1 MQLALYVVNM
11 SAVSMPAA
19 PHTGATDDAI
29 IPRAVWGVAAVITFG
44 AFMTGLDTSLV
55 NVAIAAIGSDLGS
68 GLSGTQWVAS
78 GYLLALAAALP
89 ASGWL
94 SRRFGTG
101 RVWVAALAGFTVAS
115 GLCAAAPNLAFLI
128 SFRAVQGLAG
138 GLLVSTGIS
147 ILAQLVGRQGM
158 GRVLAI
164 TGVPTVLAPAIGPT
178 VGALLLAHLSW
189 PWLFLINFPIGAL
202 GLLLGLRFVPAGDRE
217 NAGRLDLPGLVLVA
231 TGVTA
236 LTYGIT
242 EAAQLQT
249 LAHLPIAVCLVGGL
263 AALGAFARRS
273 LRVRYPL
280 LDLRLFSNRVFAA
293 ATSQTVFGSA
303 ALFGG
308 QIIMP
313 LYFQLQRNQSIVATG
328 LLLLPFGLGAA
339 ATFPIGGRLTDRF
352 GGGRVAAAGLTL
364 TTLATIPMALL
375 GADADLMMVET
386 VQVLRG
392 VGLALSGAP
401 VIAAAMAAVGRD
413 QLDDASAQ
421 VNIVSRVGGALGSAV
436 AVAILTSGLP
446 SATSRGTVTSAF
458 HTVFW
463 WLTGAS
469 LLALAGAARLVVAQ
483 RHAAGA
489 DASSTGDTSR
499 RNSSTDSKGSRA

>member
-1 MQLALYVVNM
+1 
-11 SAVSMPAA
+11 MPEAA
-19 PHTGATDDAI
+19 HLCAAADASI
-29 IPRAVWGVAAVITFG
+29 QRRVWGVAAVITFG

-55 NVAIAAIGSDLGS
+55 NVGISTIGRELGSDLAA
-68 GLSGTQWVAS
+68 TQWVAS

-94 SRRFGTG
+94 GRWFGAG
-101 RVWVAALAGFTVAS
+101 RVWVAALAGFTVTS
-115 GLCAAAPNLAFLI
+115 GLCAIAPNLDVLVGA
-128 SFRAVQGLAG
+128 RALQGLAG

-178 VGALLLAHLSW
+178 AGALLLAHFSW
-189 PWLFLINFPIGAL
+189 PWLFLINIPIGAL
-202 GLLLGLRFVPAGDRE
+202 GLVLGLRFVPAGDRE
-217 NAGRLDLPGLVLVA
+217 NSGRLDLVGLVLVA
-231 TGVTA
+231 AGVTA

-242 EAAQLQT
+242 EAAQRQNVT
-249 LAHLPIAVCLVGGL
+249 QLPIAASLLGGA
-263 AALGAFARRS
+263 AALGVFTRRS
-273 LRVRYPL
+273 LRVRSPL
-280 LDLRLFSNRVFAA
+280 LDLRLFTNRVFAA
-293 ATSQTVFGSA
+293 ATSQTLFGGA

-313 LYFQLQRNQSIVATG
+313 LYFQLQRDRSVVATG

-364 TTLATIPMALL
+364 TTLVTVPMALL
-375 GADADLMMVET
+375 GTQADLVLVET
-386 VQVLRG
+386 LQVLRG

-401 VIAAAMAAVGRD
+401 VIAAAMAAVARH

-421 VNIVSRVGGALGSAV
+421 INIVSRVGGALGSAV
-436 AVAILTSGLP
+436 AVAILTSGLA
-446 SATSRGTVTSAF
+446 SDSSRGTVTSAF

-469 LLALAGAARLVVAQ
+469 LLALVGAARLTMAQ
-483 RHAAGA
+483 RRDAFAHTDHPPLNA
-489 DASSTGDTSR
+489 DR
-499 RNSSTDSKGSRA
+499 TDPKEKRA